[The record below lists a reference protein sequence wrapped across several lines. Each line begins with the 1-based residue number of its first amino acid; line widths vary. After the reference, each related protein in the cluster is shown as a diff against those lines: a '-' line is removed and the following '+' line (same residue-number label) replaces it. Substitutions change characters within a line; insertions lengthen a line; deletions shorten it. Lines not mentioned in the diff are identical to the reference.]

1 MNHYPGADR
10 KGIYQMSETVISFT
24 TMEFPNEEMMEKTY
38 DIFHAEMQSL
48 AEKLRPAGRI
58 RFHWSRLFLSED
70 KLMFGNWLEYRDME
84 AFKACNAIWEKNG
97 EEFAKKY
104 ADMFIDVKFGSYRGQ
119 VFQDWSQEN

>member
-1 MNHYPGADR
+1 MDRYPGVDR

-24 TMEFPNEEMMEKTY
+24 TIEFPNEEMMETTN
-38 DIFHAEMQSL
+38 DIFNEEMKSL
-48 AEKLRPAGRI
+48 AEKLRPAGMI
-58 RFHWSRLFLSED
+58 RFHSSRLFLPED

-84 AFKACNAIWEKNG
+84 AFKACEVIWEKNG

-104 ADMFIDVKFGSYRGQ
+104 ADMFINVKFGSYRGQ

>member
-24 TMEFPNEEMMEKTY
+24 TIEFPNEEMMEKTY
-38 DIFHAEMQSL
+38 DIFYEEMKSL
-48 AEKLRPAGRI
+48 AEKLRPAGMI
-58 RFHWSRLFLSED
+58 RFHSSRLFLPED

-84 AFKACNAIWEKNG
+84 AFEACDAIWQKNG

-104 ADMFIDVKFGSYRGQ
+104 GDMFSDVKFGSYRGQ
-119 VFQDWSQEN
+119 VFQDWS